1 MDLNIIPRPRYAY
14 ELNPAHSTYHARYDI
29 VDYHQEVSKRVL
41 ASVCPLEFAQ
51 RIVEAL
57 NKYEWDNANPP
68 GTYAHRATIVRPG
81 G

>member
-14 ELNPAHSTYHARYDI
+14 EPTPIHGGDAYYAI
-29 VDYHQEVSKRVL
+29 VDYHQDLNHRVL
-41 ASVCPLEFAQ
+41 ASVVRLEPAR

-57 NKYEWDNANPP
+57 NRYEHDNANPP